1 MSVIPQNAPFFTQF
15 VLLTLVKTRPWKS
28 SFLLGSHR
36 GGKSRQ
42 QGPHRRMWKDPRA
55 GGRAGPNGLRQT
67 APKSAVSTRPGG
79 QDRPQITLWDLTGKL
94 SLCRAGSSRANQSI
108 WAALGAAPRELPSG
122 KFLKNVLPN
131 SAPEDGPMDLLV
143 FLPLVAGQEEA
154 ARPSECSVLAG
165 AR

>member
-1 MSVIPQNAPFFTQF
+1 MLHFSPS
-15 VLLTLVKTRPWKS
+15 LS
-28 SFLLGSHR
+28 CSHW
-36 GGKSRQ
+36 SRQ
-42 QGPHRRMWKDPRA
+42 GLGKAASSSAATEAASQGSRGHIDA
-55 GGRAGPNGLRQT
+55 CGRTPGLAAAAGPNRLRQT

-122 KFLKNVLPN
+122 KFLKNVLPD